1 MNIGFNLSPEM
12 RALLKGTFDC
22 HQEGVVSLPPLPGSD
37 WLALAEEGMCFP
49 LSEKQEARESL
60 L

>member
-1 MNIGFNLSPEM
+1 M
-12 RALLKGTFDC
+12 RALPKGTFDC
-22 HQEGVVSLPPLPGSD
+22 HQEGLVSLPPLPGSD
-37 WLALAEEGMCFP
+37 WLALGEEGMCFP

>member
-1 MNIGFNLSPEM
+1 MW
-12 RALLKGTFDC
+12 ALPKGTFDG
-22 HQEGVVSLPPLPGSD
+22 HQEGLVSSPPFPGSD
-37 WLALAEEGMCFP
+37 WLALEEEGMCFP